1 MWGVGVNSPWALRH
15 AFNAFDAWPVNIG
28 FLGRGSSSSDAPL
41 IEALAE
47 GGASGFKV
55 HEDMGAH
62 ARALDTALRVAEE
75 YDVQVALH
83 SDGLNEC
90 LSVEDTLRVL
100 EGRTIHAFH
109 IEGCGGG
116 HVPNVLKMAGV
127 PNVIGSS
134 TNPTLPF
141 GRDAVAEHYGMIV
154 SVHDLKTDLPGDAA
168 MARDRIR
175 AGTMGAEDVLHD
187 LGAIGIT
194 SSDAQGMGRAGETV
208 RRTFAMAGKMKAE
221 LGAPDEHD
229 NERVLRYIAKLTINP
244 AIAHGLSHEVGSLE
258 VGKLA
263 DIVLWRPEY
272 FGAKPQLVLKSGF
285 PAYGVVGDPNA
296 ATDTCEPLVLGPQFG
311 AHGTT
316 PADISVAF
324 VAQAALDQGN
334 DSMPTRRRR
343 VAVRG
348 TRGIGPAD
356 LRLNSRTGAVD
367 VDQETGLV
375 TLDGEPLRSSPP
387 TRSPSTAST
396 SSSAKRLGTC
406 DELPYAPEWAPHERT
421 WMAWP
426 GPNPTFTNDEEL
438 AEARTAWAS
447 VARAVRRFEP
457 VTMVHGPGQGESARA
472 LLGPD
477 VDLVERELDD
487 AWMRDIGPTFV
498 TDGKGELAAVDWTFN
513 GWGGQDWARWEH
525 DSKIARHVADLTG
538 APVLGSALV
547 NEGGAIH
554 VDGEGTVL
562 LTETVQ
568 LGAGRN
574 PGWTRERVEA
584 EIHARLGTS
593 KAIWLPHGLTGDYG
607 VYGTQGHVDIVAA
620 FAAPG
625 TVLVHS
631 QRDPAHPDHARSQ
644 EYLALLRAQTDAKG
658 RRLQVVE
665 VPAPTVLKDEDGDW
679 VDYSYINHYLC
690 NGGVVLCAFDDP
702 NDEIAAG
709 IFRRLFPARTVTLVD
724 ARTIFAGGGGI
735 HCITQQQPKV

>member
-1 MWGVGVNSPWALRH
+1 MSRPGGHPAEARRLTPYEYAATHGPRAGDRLRLGDSGLVIRVESDAQRHGEEFLAGFGKTARDGLHLKAAAVRETCDVVISNVVVIDAVQGIRKVSIGIREGRIHAIGRAGNPDTLDGVDVVVGTGTSIVSGEGLIATAGAVDTHVHLLSPRIMEASLASGVTTVIGQEFGPVWGVGVNSPWALKH
-15 AFNAFDAWPVNIG
+15 AFGAFDAWPVNIG
-28 FLGRGSSSSDAPL
+28 FLGRGSSSHEAPL

-62 ARALDTALRVAEE
+62 TRALDTALRVAEE
-75 YDVQVALH
+75 HDVQVALH

-208 RRTFAMAGKMKAE
+208 RRTFAMAGKMKAQF
-221 LGAPDEHD
+221 GAPDADHD

-244 AIAHGLSHEVGSLE
+244 AVAHGLAHEVGSLE

-263 DIVLWRPEY
+263 DIVLWRPDH

-285 PAYGVVGDPNA
+285 PVYGVVGDPNA

-311 AHGTT
+311 AHGAT
-316 PADISVAF
+316 PAEISVAF
-324 VAQAALDQGN
+324 VAQAALDQGH
-334 DSMPTRRRR
+334 DTMPTRRRR

-367 VDQETGLV
+367 VDQRTGLV
-375 TLDGEPLRSSPP
+375 TLDGDPLRSEPADSV
-387 TRSPSTAST
+387 SLN
-396 SSSAKRLGTC
+396 RLYF
-406 DELPYAPEWAPHERT
+406 L
-421 WMAWP
+421 
-426 GPNPTFTNDEEL
+426 
-438 AEARTAWAS
+438 
-447 VARAVRRFEP
+447 
-457 VTMVHGPGQGESARA
+457 
-472 LLGPD
+472 
-477 VDLVERELDD
+477 
-487 AWMRDIGPTFV
+487 
-498 TDGKGELAAVDWTFN
+498 
-513 GWGGQDWARWEH
+513 
-525 DSKIARHVADLTG
+525 
-538 APVLGSALV
+538 
-547 NEGGAIH
+547 
-554 VDGEGTVL
+554 
-562 LTETVQ
+562 
-568 LGAGRN
+568 
-574 PGWTRERVEA
+574 
-584 EIHARLGTS
+584 
-593 KAIWLPHGLTGDYG
+593 
-607 VYGTQGHVDIVAA
+607 
-620 FAAPG
+620 
-625 TVLVHS
+625 
-631 QRDPAHPDHARSQ
+631 
-644 EYLALLRAQTDAKG
+644 
-658 RRLQVVE
+658 
-665 VPAPTVLKDEDGDW
+665 
-679 VDYSYINHYLC
+679 
-690 NGGVVLCAFDDP
+690 
-702 NDEIAAG
+702 
-709 IFRRLFPARTVTLVD
+709 
-724 ARTIFAGGGGI
+724 
-735 HCITQQQPKV
+735 

>member
-1 MWGVGVNSPWALRH
+1 MSRPGGHPAEARRLTPYEYAATHGPRAGDRIRLGDSGLTVRVESDAQLPGDEFLAGFGKTARDGLHLKAAAVRDTCDVVISNVVVIDAVQGVRKVSIGIREGRICSIGRAGNPDTLDGVDVVVGTGTSIVSGEGLIATAGAVDTHVHLLSPRIMEASLASGVTTIIGQEFGPVWGVGVNSPWALGH
-15 AFNAFDAWPVNIG
+15 AFSAFDAWPVNIG
-28 FLGRGSSSSDAPL
+28 FLGRGSSSHGAPL

-62 ARALDTALRVAEE
+62 TRALDTALRVAEE
-75 YDVQVALH
+75 HDVQVALH

-90 LSVEDTLRVL
+90 LSVEDTLKVL

-208 RRTFAMAGKMKAE
+208 RRTFAMAGKMKAQF
-221 LGAPDEHD
+221 GAPEDHD
-229 NERVLRYIAKLTINP
+229 NERVLRYMAKLTINP
-244 AIAHGLSHEVGSLE
+244 AIAHGLAHEVGSIE
-258 VGKLA
+258 TGKLA

-311 AHGTT
+311 AHGAT
-316 PADISVAF
+316 PAEISVAF

-334 DSMPTRRRR
+334 DTMPTRRRR

-367 VDQETGLV
+367 VDGRTGLV
-375 TLDGEPLRSSPP
+375 TLDGEPLRSEAADSV
-387 TRSPSTAST
+387 SLN
-396 SSSAKRLGTC
+396 RLYF
-406 DELPYAPEWAPHERT
+406 L
-421 WMAWP
+421 
-426 GPNPTFTNDEEL
+426 
-438 AEARTAWAS
+438 
-447 VARAVRRFEP
+447 
-457 VTMVHGPGQGESARA
+457 
-472 LLGPD
+472 
-477 VDLVERELDD
+477 
-487 AWMRDIGPTFV
+487 
-498 TDGKGELAAVDWTFN
+498 
-513 GWGGQDWARWEH
+513 
-525 DSKIARHVADLTG
+525 
-538 APVLGSALV
+538 
-547 NEGGAIH
+547 
-554 VDGEGTVL
+554 
-562 LTETVQ
+562 
-568 LGAGRN
+568 
-574 PGWTRERVEA
+574 
-584 EIHARLGTS
+584 
-593 KAIWLPHGLTGDYG
+593 
-607 VYGTQGHVDIVAA
+607 
-620 FAAPG
+620 
-625 TVLVHS
+625 
-631 QRDPAHPDHARSQ
+631 
-644 EYLALLRAQTDAKG
+644 
-658 RRLQVVE
+658 
-665 VPAPTVLKDEDGDW
+665 
-679 VDYSYINHYLC
+679 
-690 NGGVVLCAFDDP
+690 
-702 NDEIAAG
+702 
-709 IFRRLFPARTVTLVD
+709 
-724 ARTIFAGGGGI
+724 
-735 HCITQQQPKV
+735 

>member
-1 MWGVGVNSPWALRH
+1 MNPYEYAATHGPRAGDRVRLGDSGLTIRVESDSQRYGDEFLAGFGKTARDGLHLKAAAVRETCDVVISNVVVIDAVQGIRKVSIGIREGRICSIGRAGNPDTLDGVDVVVGTGTSIVSGEGLIATAGAVDTHVHLLSPRIMEASLASGVTTIIGQEFGPVWGVGVNSPWALRH

-62 ARALDTALRVAEE
+62 TRALDTALRVAEE

-100 EGRTIHAFH
+100 DGRTIHAFH

-127 PNVIGSS
+127 ANVIGSS

-221 LGAPDEHD
+221 LGAPDVGHD
-229 NERVLRYIAKLTINP
+229 NDRVLRYIAKLTINP
-244 AIAHGLSHEVGSLE
+244 AIAHGLSHEVGSIE

-311 AHGTT
+311 AHGAT

-324 VAQAALDQGN
+324 VAQAALDQGG
-334 DSMPTRRRR
+334 DAMPTRRRR

-367 VDQETGLV
+367 VDQRTGLV
-375 TLDGEPLRSSPP
+375 TLDGEPIRSEP
-387 TRSPSTAST
+387 
-396 SSSAKRLGTC
+396 
-406 DELPYAPEWAPHERT
+406 
-421 WMAWP
+421 
-426 GPNPTFTNDEEL
+426 
-438 AEARTAWAS
+438 AES
-447 VARAVRRFEP
+447 VA
-457 VTMVHGPGQGESARA
+457 
-472 LLGPD
+472 L
-477 VDLVERELDD
+477 
-487 AWMRDIGPTFV
+487 
-498 TDGKGELAAVDWTFN
+498 N
-513 GWGGQDWARWEH
+513 
-525 DSKIARHVADLTG
+525 
-538 APVLGSALV
+538 
-547 NEGGAIH
+547 
-554 VDGEGTVL
+554 
-562 LTETVQ
+562 
-568 LGAGRN
+568 
-574 PGWTRERVEA
+574 
-584 EIHARLGTS
+584 RLYF
-593 KAIWLPHGLTGDYG
+593 L
-607 VYGTQGHVDIVAA
+607 
-620 FAAPG
+620 
-625 TVLVHS
+625 
-631 QRDPAHPDHARSQ
+631 
-644 EYLALLRAQTDAKG
+644 
-658 RRLQVVE
+658 
-665 VPAPTVLKDEDGDW
+665 
-679 VDYSYINHYLC
+679 
-690 NGGVVLCAFDDP
+690 
-702 NDEIAAG
+702 
-709 IFRRLFPARTVTLVD
+709 
-724 ARTIFAGGGGI
+724 
-735 HCITQQQPKV
+735 

>member
-1 MWGVGVNSPWALRH
+1 MSRPGGHPAEARRLTPYEYAATHGPRAGDRVRLGDSGLTIRVESDSQKYGDEFLAGFGKTARDGLHLKAAAVRETCDVVISNVVVIDAALGIRKVSIGIREGRICSIGRAGNPDTLDGVDVVVGTGTSIVSGEGLIATAGAVDTHVHLLSPRVMEASLASGVTTIVGQEFGPVWGVGVNSPWALKH

-28 FLGRGSSSSDAPL
+28 FLARGSSSSPAPL
-41 IEALAE
+41 VEALAE

-62 ARALDTALRVAEE
+62 TRALDTALRVAEE
-75 YDVQVALH
+75 HDVQVALH

-221 LGAPDEHD
+221 FGAPDDGHD
-229 NERVLRYIAKLTINP
+229 NERVLRYMAKLTINP
-244 AIAHGLSHEVGSLE
+244 AIAHGLAHEVGSIE

-311 AHGTT
+311 AYGAT

-324 VAQAALDQGN
+324 VARAAVDQGG

-367 VDQETGLV
+367 VDQRTGLV
-375 TLDGEPLRSSPP
+375 TLDGEPLRSEP
-387 TRSPSTAST
+387 A
-396 SSSAKRLGTC
+396 
-406 DELPYAPEWAPHERT
+406 D
-421 WMAWP
+421 
-426 GPNPTFTNDEEL
+426 
-438 AEARTAWAS
+438 S
-447 VARAVRRFEP
+447 VA
-457 VTMVHGPGQGESARA
+457 
-472 LLGPD
+472 L
-477 VDLVERELDD
+477 
-487 AWMRDIGPTFV
+487 
-498 TDGKGELAAVDWTFN
+498 N
-513 GWGGQDWARWEH
+513 
-525 DSKIARHVADLTG
+525 
-538 APVLGSALV
+538 
-547 NEGGAIH
+547 
-554 VDGEGTVL
+554 
-562 LTETVQ
+562 
-568 LGAGRN
+568 
-574 PGWTRERVEA
+574 
-584 EIHARLGTS
+584 RLYF
-593 KAIWLPHGLTGDYG
+593 L
-607 VYGTQGHVDIVAA
+607 
-620 FAAPG
+620 
-625 TVLVHS
+625 
-631 QRDPAHPDHARSQ
+631 
-644 EYLALLRAQTDAKG
+644 
-658 RRLQVVE
+658 
-665 VPAPTVLKDEDGDW
+665 
-679 VDYSYINHYLC
+679 
-690 NGGVVLCAFDDP
+690 
-702 NDEIAAG
+702 
-709 IFRRLFPARTVTLVD
+709 
-724 ARTIFAGGGGI
+724 
-735 HCITQQQPKV
+735 

>member
-1 MWGVGVNSPWALRH
+1 VNPYEYAATHGPRAGDRVRLGDSGLVIRVESDAQRHGDEFLAGFGKTARDGLHLKAAAVRDTCDVVISNVVVIDAVQGIRKVSIGIREGRISSIGRAGNPDTLDGVDVVVGTGTSIVSGEGLIATAGAVDTHVHLLSPRVMEASLASGVTTVVGQEFGPVWGVGVNSPWALRH
-15 AFNAFDAWPVNIG
+15 AFGAFDAWPVNIG
-28 FLGRGSSSSDAPL
+28 FLGRGSSSDPAPL
-41 IEALAE
+41 VEALAE

-62 ARALDTALRVAEE
+62 TRALDTALRVAEE
-75 YDVQVALH
+75 HDVQVALH

-221 LGAPDEHD
+221 FGAPEDHD

-244 AIAHGLSHEVGSLE
+244 AIAHGLSHEVGSIE
-258 VGKLA
+258 AGKLA

-285 PAYGVVGDPNA
+285 PAYGVTGDPNA

-311 AHGTT
+311 AHGAT

-324 VAQAALDQGN
+324 VARAALDRGS
-334 DSMPTRRRR
+334 DRMPTRRRR

-356 LRLNSRTGAVD
+356 LRLNSRTGQVD
-367 VDQETGLV
+367 VDQRTGLV
-375 TLDGEPLRSSPP
+375 TLDGEPVRS
-387 TRSPSTAST
+387 
-396 SSSAKRLGTC
+396 
-406 DELPYAPEWAPHERT
+406 
-421 WMAWP
+421 
-426 GPNPTFTNDEEL
+426 GP
-438 AEARTAWAS
+438 A
-447 VARAVRRFEP
+447 
-457 VTMVHGPGQGESARA
+457 
-472 LLGPD
+472 
-477 VDLVERELDD
+477 
-487 AWMRDIGPTFV
+487 
-498 TDGKGELAAVDWTFN
+498 
-513 GWGGQDWARWEH
+513 
-525 DSKIARHVADLTG
+525 DS
-538 APVLGSALV
+538 
-547 NEGGAIH
+547 
-554 VDGEGTVL
+554 
-562 LTETVQ
+562 
-568 LGAGRN
+568 
-574 PGWTRERVEA
+574 
-584 EIHARLGTS
+584 
-593 KAIWLPHGLTGDYG
+593 
-607 VYGTQGHVDIVAA
+607 
-620 FAAPG
+620 
-625 TVLVHS
+625 
-631 QRDPAHPDHARSQ
+631 
-644 EYLALLRAQTDAKG
+644 
-658 RRLQVVE
+658 
-665 VPAPTVLKDEDGDW
+665 
-679 VDYSYINHYLC
+679 
-690 NGGVVLCAFDDP
+690 
-702 NDEIAAG
+702 
-709 IFRRLFPARTVTLVD
+709 VTLN
-724 ARTIFAGGGGI
+724 RLYFL
-735 HCITQQQPKV
+735 